1 LVPMLGM
8 ARRAQQTK
16 LNPSSLYIEPIMPAA
31 PDLKSHHKAIGG
43 IVLTVAAIAV
53 GGAVAVRVSASG
65 KSPGATQI
73 ALSLAGPAGAAL
85 APVQTFERD
94 PSVPAAAT
102 IFSHSAFAVDS
113 YSPSF

>member
-1 LVPMLGM
+1 MLGM

-73 ALSLAGPAGAAL
+73 ALSLAGPVGAAL